1 MRLATVE
8 MKTDLQPNTK
18 LSYPVLVQQDTD
30 GIWVARVVGWDDC
43 QARGSSREAVLADLM
58 QLFQAKLSA
67 AEILQFEVSET
78 QPANPLVQVAGILKD
93 DPDFDE
99 VVAAIAAYR
108 REIDAVMQEEA
119 AIIPANEDR

>member
-18 LSYPVLVQQDTD
+18 LSYPVLVQKNTD
-30 GIWVARVVGWDDC
+30 EIWVARVVGWDEC
-43 QARGSSREAVLADLM
+43 QTRGSNREAVLADLM

-67 AEILQFEVSET
+67 AEILQFEVSGT

-99 VVAAIAAYR
+99 VVAAITAYR

-119 AIIPANEDR
+119 VIII